1 MGAVVHMGVGTTQ
14 GAAATEVTDQLL
26 PGGLIH
32 LTPTSSNCIKPDGL
46 LEFAKRLER
55 WGRGAFGHLRLF
67 QNWLDQDAVTAREAI
82 RRLRATCHVV
92 SDSWDSSQAFAD
104 YVSTM

>member
-1 MGAVVHMGVGTTQ
+1 MPAGEGKRDR
-14 GAAATEVTDQLL
+14 AAGSNTRDYLL
-26 PGGLIH
+26 PGCLIH